1 MRKFYNKLHPEVI
14 ATQREDGNYNIYE
27 NENTTYT
34 IQTKDQIEYNPNWV
48 SNPQVKESGNY
59 NGNDENLSS
68 INPDHYKTGGKQVW
82 EMMIELYGV
91 DKYKAFCE
99 LNSFKYRMRAG
110 KKSSKIYEDIKKAM
124 WYESKLEEL

>member
-1 MRKFYNKLHPEVI
+1 MKKFYNKFHPEVS

-48 SNPQVKESGNY
+48 SNPQVKESVNY
-59 NGNDENLSS
+59 NVPDDNLSS

-82 EMMIELYGV
+82 EMMVELYGV
-91 DKYKAFCE
+91 EKYKAFCE